1 MTTTVTEIDKPKY
14 LKDLLNVSNLIEVV
28 QASFNKVGFEY
39 IAPLSEGELLE
50 NISKAINK
58 EVSGV

>member
-14 LKDLLNVSNLIEVV
+14 LKDLLNVANFIEVV

-39 IAPLSEGELLE
+39 IAPLGEGELLE